1 MDWDNLT
8 TERFNS
14 FGWTDDVEVDINDIK
29 NSLIQVYNKAPSKN
43 QKYPFTIKLVKNNNN
58 LKLKLMTVCH
68 RNTDLSVQEDAGNPQ
83 VLAPYI
89 LGFCRRDIEETAT
102 KQDYRIA
109 EDIENYS
116 CLEMGIQATYIML
129 ELKNRGLDTG
139 IVSCIQDQDIAAE
152 LLGLPNKCKLI
163 LGIGYSNYDTRSTR
177 EDITYWDPRIETVKP
192 IPFPR
197 LDKDIVYPKPE
208 FKEVYQWE
216 N

>member
-1 MDWDNLT
+1 MDWNELIK
-8 TERFNS
+8 ERLNS
-14 FGWTDDVEVDINDIK
+14 FAWSEREVDVKLIK
-29 NSLIQVYNKAPSKN
+29 YTLIQVFNNAPSKN
-43 QKYPFTIKLVKNNNN
+43 QKYPFTIKLVKNNHD

-68 RNTDLSVQEDAGNPQ
+68 RNRDLSAEEDPGNPQ

-129 ELKNRGLDTG
+129 ELKNKGLDTG

-163 LGIGYSNYDTRSTR
+163 LGIGYGAYDVRSTG
-177 EDITYWDPRIETVKP
+177 EGITYWDPRIEALKP

-197 LDKDIVYPKPE
+197 RDKDIVYPKPE
-208 FKEVYQWE
+208 FNEVYQWE

>member
-1 MDWDNLT
+1 MEWNELI

-14 FGWTDDVEVDINDIK
+14 FAWTNDRGEVDVNDIK
-29 NSLIQVYNKAPSKN
+29 NSLIQVFNKAPSKN
-43 QKYPFTIKLVKNNNN
+43 QKYPFTIKLVKNNPD
-58 LKLKLMTVCH
+58 LKLKLMQVCH
-68 RNTDLSVQEDAGNPQ
+68 RNRDLSVEEDAGNPQ
-83 VLAPYI
+83 VLAPYL

-139 IVSCIQDQDIAAE
+139 IVSCIQDQDVAAE
-152 LLGLPNKCKLI
+152 LLGLPKKCKLI
-163 LGIGYSNYDTRSTR
+163 IGIGYSSYNIRSQEPR
-177 EDITYWDPRIETVKP
+177 TYHDPRINKTKP
-192 IPFPR
+192 IPFIR
-197 LDKDIVYPKPE
+197 QDKDIVYPKPE